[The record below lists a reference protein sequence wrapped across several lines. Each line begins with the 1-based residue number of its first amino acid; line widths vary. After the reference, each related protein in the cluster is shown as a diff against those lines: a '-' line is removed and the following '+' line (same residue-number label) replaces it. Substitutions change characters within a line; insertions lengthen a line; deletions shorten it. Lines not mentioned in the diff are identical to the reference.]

1 MRLDDAAGL
10 ASLAVGMLRANS
22 YGFLITVGSGG
33 PHHAA
38 ADGLDQGRVSYHEP
52 SARDAHRRI
61 AAFFNRH
68 LTG

>member
-10 ASLAVGMLRANS
+10 ARLAVGMLRANS
-22 YGFLITVGSGG
+22 YGFLITAGSGG

-38 ADGLDQGRVSYHEP
+38 ADGLDQGLRHALP
-52 SARDAHRRI
+52 RAARDAHRRI
-61 AAFFNRH
+61 AAFFKRH